1 MASKEQLRHELVMK
15 ARQRQMGIIAMQQ
28 QAAAATSHQNTMSQ
42 SSQSIQPRSMA
53 MGYTYDDIPILEA
66 EDLDHIQQN
75 LSSGSTFDSACK
87 DGPVSAIEEIVIA
100 QPRTPAFLHRGL
112 LIALQ
117 AGNIET
123 ARYLFEHGAPIARQT
138 PDVILKAPATQQI
151 ALFELFTAHGWTTNT
166 PGLYGAVLLP
176 RVVNNIPLLS
186 WFLAHG
192 ANPNLGPQK
201 DFHDRHGSS
210 DTESCAAL
218 ESAATRGSVEAVRM
232 LLHAGARIQNGTPLH
247 FAAGVCPPGTNPHA
261 GRVKPSKAFDEDRI
275 PVMRLLVENGADVN
289 YKVEIRHMNPQYA
302 IVHAVMAGAME
313 RVKWLVKHGA
323 DPSLKG
329 NFGSAQSYASLWGEE
344 MEKAIEEGLAKR
356 DGAGVEP

>member
-42 SSQSIQPRSMA
+42 SSQSSQPRSMA

-66 EDLDHIQQN
+66 QDLDHIQQN

-87 DGPVSAIEEIVIA
+87 DGPVSLIEEIVIA

>member
-1 MASKEQLRHELVMK
+1 
-15 ARQRQMGIIAMQQ
+15 MG
-28 QAAAATSHQNTMSQ
+28 S
-42 SSQSIQPRSMA
+42 
-53 MGYTYDDIPILEA
+53 TYDDIPILDA
-66 EDLDHIQQN
+66 QDLDHVSLN
-75 LSSGSTFDSACK
+75 PSSSLTFDSACK
-87 DGPVSAIEEIVIA
+87 DGPVSAIEGIVTA
-100 QPRTPAFLHRGL
+100 QTRTPAFLHRGL

-123 ARYLFEHGAPIARQT
+123 ARYLLEKGAPIARQT
-138 PDVILKAPATQQI
+138 PDAILKTPATQQI
-151 ALFELFTAHGWTTNT
+151 ALFELFTAHGWTPNT

-176 RVVNNIPLLS
+176 RVANNLPLLT

-201 DFHDRHGSS
+201 DFHDRHGGS
-210 DTESCAAL
+210 DTESCTAL
-218 ESAATRGSVEAVRM
+218 ESAAAHGSVDAVKM
-232 LLHAGARIQNGTPLH
+232 LLNAGARIQNGTPLH

-261 GRVKPSKAFDEDRI
+261 GRVKPSKVFDEDRI

-289 YKVEIRHMNPQYA
+289 YKVETRHMNPQYA

-329 NFGSAQSYASLWGEE
+329 NFGSAKSYASFWGEE
-344 MEKAIEEGLAKR
+344 MEKAIEEGLANR

>member
-1 MASKEQLRHELVMK
+1 MK
-15 ARQRQMGIIAMQQ
+15 ARQRQMEIIAMQR
-28 QAAAATSHQNTMSQ
+28 QAADATSHQNTMSQ
-42 SSQSIQPRSMA
+42 SSQSIQPRSMT
-53 MGYTYDDIPILEA
+53 MGSAYDDIPILEA
-66 EDLDHIQQN
+66 QDLDHISQN
-75 LSSGSTFDSACK
+75 PSSGSTFDSACK
-87 DGPVSAIEEIVIA
+87 DGPVSAIAEMVTA

-112 LIALQ
+112 LVALQ

-123 ARYLFEHGAPIARQT
+123 VRYLLERGAPIARQT
-138 PDVILKAPATQQI
+138 PEVILKAPATQQI
-151 ALFELFTAHGWTTNT
+151 ALFELFIAHGWTPNN
-166 PGLYGAVLLP
+166 PGFYGNVLLP
-176 RVVNNIPLLS
+176 RVINNIPLLS

-210 DTESCAAL
+210 DTESCTTL
-218 ESAATRGSVEAVRM
+218 ESAAAHGSVEAVRM
-232 LLHAGARIQNGTPLH
+232 LLNAGARIQNGTPLH

-261 GRVKPSKAFDEDRI
+261 GRVKPSKVFDEDRI
-275 PVMRLLVENGADVN
+275 PVMQLLVENGADVN
-289 YKVEIRHMNPQYA
+289 HKAETRHMNPQYA
-302 IVHAVMAGAME
+302 IVHAVMAGAIE

-329 NFGSAQSYASLWGEE
+329 NFGSAQSYASFWGEE